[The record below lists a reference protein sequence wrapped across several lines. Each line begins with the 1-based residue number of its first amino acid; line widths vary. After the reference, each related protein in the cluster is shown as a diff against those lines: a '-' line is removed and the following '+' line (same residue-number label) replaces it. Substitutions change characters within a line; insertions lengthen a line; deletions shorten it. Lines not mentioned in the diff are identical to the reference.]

1 MIHITTP
8 PAVRPERGRPLV
20 GRHLRKLS
28 RCLAALALGA
38 LLCLL
43 IPIFLARGL
52 DTLAFPDLE
61 QRYMGAL
68 WLAGQN
74 GLRVRYL
81 GWFPS
86 RRERFALSRAIPEH
100 NGDLRLARDFRLR
113 EVPRLLRALEQD
125 AWPGEQPRFATTLM
139 LSRMALAAESSL
151 QRTQASAP
159 FWSRPLR
166 THQLRVFQAWRREA
180 FLNDTEPVPGS
191 EVPWDVMKLSLVAQ
205 LEGAEAQQRLATF
218 MDGLAQAPGQV
229 EVRMALAL
237 KEGLV
242 LGSLQTGCQR
252 LARHLR
258 CFSRADLVRY
268 KQGKRYDDGVWHY
281 SGPEEKDLLENPP
294 TVWSVLDV
302 PTRRATLDRLRAG
315 DDRPAL
321 LAEEQKTLLEV
332 LKAIQLFPYV
342 LSEQRGSS
350 KTYVPDM
357 ILESRY
363 AQCVGKSIMIHAYL
377 QALGI
382 REEAISFSNH
392 MAIAAQ
398 TSDGQ
403 QWYLEGTSTRALS
416 NTKALLLPGTL
427 YWEMP
432 LGMKGGSKD
441 AFMVPFVLGPSEHTL
456 ASGTLANLG
465 FELQSQ
471 ATPRGFLAV
480 PFEVSRN
487 LAWETKYSSDE
498 LDPAKRA
505 VSLAKLLKAFPNDAS
520 LQLDARLMGGN
531 APRLGPAA
539 SDMVYAVRPAGAK
552 P

>member
-1 MIHITTP
+1 MIPITTP
-8 PAVRPERGRPLV
+8 PAVRPERGHPTME
-20 GRHLRKLS
+20 RHLRKLP
-28 RCLAALALGA
+28 RYLAALALGA

-52 DTLAFPDLE
+52 NTLAFPDLE

-74 GLRVRYL
+74 GVRVSYM
-81 GWFPS
+81 GWFTQHPEPFVL
-86 RRERFALSRAIPEH
+86 RRVLPDQ
-100 NGDLRLARDFRLR
+100 NGDLHLARDFRLR
-113 EVPRLLRALEQD
+113 EVPGLLFALEQD
-125 AWPGEQPRFATTLM
+125 AWGEEQPRFATTRM

-151 QRTQASAP
+151 QRARASAS
-159 FWSRPLR
+159 FWSRPWR
-166 THQLRVFQAWRREA
+166 THQLRAFQTWRREA
-180 FLNDTEPVPGS
+180 FPADPELAPGP
-191 EVPWDVMKLSLVAQ
+191 EVPWEALKQSLVAQ
-205 LEGAEAQQRLATF
+205 LESEESQQRLATF
-218 MDGLAQAPGQV
+218 MSVLQQNPSQV
-229 EVRMALAL
+229 ETRMAVAL

-242 LGSLQTGCQR
+242 LGSLQVGCQR
-252 LARHLR
+252 LARQLR

-268 KQGKRYDDGVWHY
+268 KEGKRFEDGVWHY

-302 PTRRATLDRLRAG
+302 PARRATLDRLRAG
-315 DDRPAL
+315 NDRTAL
-321 LAEEQKTLLEV
+321 LAEERKTLLEV

-342 LSEQRGSS
+342 LSDQRGSS
-350 KTYVPDM
+350 KTYLPDM
-357 ILESRY
+357 ILMSRY

-382 REEAISFSNH
+382 REQAISFSNH

-416 NTKALLLPGTL
+416 NTKALLLPGAL

-432 LGMKGGSKD
+432 LGMKGGSRD
-441 AFMVPFVLGPSEHTL
+441 ALMVPFALGPSEHIL
-456 ASGTLANLG
+456 ASGMVTNLG

-471 ATPRGFLAV
+471 ATVKAFLAV
-480 PFEVSRN
+480 HLEISRN

-505 VSLAKLLKAFPNDAS
+505 ASLTKLLMAFPNDAS
-520 LQLDARLMGGN
+520 LQLDARLMGGR
-531 APRLGPAA
+531 APRLSPAA
-539 SDMVYAVRPAGAK
+539 SDMVYAVPPFGAK